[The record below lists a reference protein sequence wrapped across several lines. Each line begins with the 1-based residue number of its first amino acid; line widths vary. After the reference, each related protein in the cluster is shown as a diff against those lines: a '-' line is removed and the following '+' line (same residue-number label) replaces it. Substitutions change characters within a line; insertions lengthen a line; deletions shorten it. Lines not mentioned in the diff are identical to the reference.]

1 MNDTVVLIDVSEIS
15 RIMSLAGIEGLNVLA
30 ERGDYFFLS
39 EDAHAEMRASKH
51 LRGKKLLDFE
61 SWVEGLKSEMKIL
74 DVSSLTDKEKEIYD
88 PKGKRH
94 SRRGGKE
101 IWDMTAR
108 KFMDLNPDFDFEVI
122 TQDIDFAK
130 NRYRD
135 ENGKQRMIVDRP
147 FRFWTVKRAML
158 ELVTHPDLDLTKEQ
172 YMNIVRHNYG
182 KRANYKQGV
191 LVFPGSYEE
200 ARRERAD
207 RIRRLELGS
216 GPDGDRGKKFSPGFG
231 QGEPDMLRLGV
242 DTKLPV
248 TGALQEGLRNPHDLA
263 RPVPFGQKAG
273 LPLLEGSS
281 GKLIS
286 EASRVAGRIDFRK
299 GSVIAGTAT
308 GLLLA
313 TTVVA
318 IALEHDLP
326 PSEVAA
332 AMGIDLKSIAEG
344 LAQSA
349 AEDAAVSVLVGA
361 LASSTGPGAP
371 VAAAVAQVIR
381 QGYKLYQSGEDLAD
395 TYQLLHLLVTEIDHG
410 KVLGNLG
417 ESAAEQLGI
426 ATEDLNDFL
435 YGESPEI
442 DWRATEKA
450 ARAAL
455 GNDRQKQI
463 EFGQDL
469 ALSRDANKDRELF
482 VDKYLPF
489 VVFEGRSDEERG
501 HQQLAPGSDGS
512 VEPEAIVAPQGDVDD
527 GALQPVPAN
536 PLDANGEGSRKI
548 DKEDPFARKTSYDRY
563 QRLGTSPE
571 EEAEALKDYHDMLL
585 ESYLEMDGHRE
596 AAHEFALWKFR
607 QKWSLSNY
615 SPETEGTVLKYP
627 VETAYPDIDGEDRHY
642 VRENVETVLASE
654 GIKASK
660 WYLTPNEHTGHD
672 RARGV
677 ADEDGYGPRMTLLYD
692 DETGVRHKV
701 TDRFQVNVLAA
712 EEQVR
717 ARRLA
722 AGEAAAKQREPHSP
736 PAGLLP
742 QTRGGPP
749 AAN

>member
-1 MNDTVVLIDVSEIS
+1 MAKCLV
-15 RIMSLAGIEGLNVLA
+15 GIVQSGRN
-30 ERGDYFFLS
+30 
-39 EDAHAEMRASKH
+39 
-51 LRGKKLLDFE
+51 
-61 SWVEGLKSEMKIL
+61 
-74 DVSSLTDKEKEIYD
+74 LTD
-88 PKGKRH
+88 
-94 SRRGGKE
+94 
-101 IWDMTAR
+101 
-108 KFMDLNPDFDFEVI
+108 FDI
-122 TQDIDFAK
+122 LAMPIAK
-130 NRYRD
+130 
-135 ENGKQRMIVDRP
+135 IVDRCP
-147 FRFWTVKRAML
+147 VERDHDADIVNGFSSLYNYLDDTKHKYLHKKHGML
-158 ELVTHPDLDLTKEQ
+158 ELVRALARHLREDPEKHRILKLLREEEAIEQKKLDLLHAVAGPRLQTSLDAIHQ
-172 YMNIVRHNYG
+172 HSLIVRDKKPLSKQQIEQLQLSKLTAPEKAELLFDLIRLDLFLAFHSSSPPKMRSDVVLDRAFVDPAYYRGQMLSFSSSYG
-182 KRANYKQGV
+182 DFASSAFKGFVARKVELDV
-191 LVFPGSYEE
+191 LVFPESYEE

-207 RIRRLELGS
+207 RIRRLELGR
-216 GPDGDRGKKFSPGFG
+216 GPDGDRGKKLGPGFG
-231 QGEPDMLRLGV
+231 HGEPNTLRLGV

-410 KVLGNLG
+410 KVLGKLG
-417 ESAAEQLGI
+417 DSAAEQLGI

-469 ALSRDANKDRELF
+469 VLSRDANKDRELF

-512 VEPEAIVAPQGDVDD
+512 VEPEAIVAPKGDVDD
-527 GALQPVPAN
+527 GALQPVLAN
-536 PLDANGEGSRKI
+536 PLDVNREGSRKI

-563 QRLGTSPE
+563 QRQPLRAT
-571 EEAEALKDYHDMLL
+571 AERNAN
-585 ESYLEMDGHRE
+585 R
-596 AAHEFALWKFR
+596 
-607 QKWSLSNY
+607 
-615 SPETEGTVLKYP
+615 
-627 VETAYPDIDGEDRHY
+627 
-642 VRENVETVLASE
+642 
-654 GIKASK
+654 
-660 WYLTPNEHTGHD
+660 
-672 RARGV
+672 
-677 ADEDGYGPRMTLLYD
+677 PR
-692 DETGVRHKV
+692 
-701 TDRFQVNVLAA
+701 TDRV
-712 EEQVR
+712 
-717 ARRLA
+717 
-722 AGEAAAKQREPHSP
+722 
-736 PAGLLP
+736 
-742 QTRGGPP
+742 
-749 AAN
+749 